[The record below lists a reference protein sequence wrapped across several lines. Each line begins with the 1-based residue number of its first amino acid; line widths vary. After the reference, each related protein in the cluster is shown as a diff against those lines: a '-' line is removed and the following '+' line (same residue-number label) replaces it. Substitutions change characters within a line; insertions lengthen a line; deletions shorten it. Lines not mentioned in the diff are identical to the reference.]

1 MAKYAGV
8 DISYC
13 QPNVDYAALKS
24 GKILGYPVKFAMIR
38 AAYGTNMDLSL
49 IHI

>member
-24 GKILGYPVKFAMIR
+24 GKSSDILS
-38 AAYGTNMDLSL
+38 NSL
-49 IHI
+49 